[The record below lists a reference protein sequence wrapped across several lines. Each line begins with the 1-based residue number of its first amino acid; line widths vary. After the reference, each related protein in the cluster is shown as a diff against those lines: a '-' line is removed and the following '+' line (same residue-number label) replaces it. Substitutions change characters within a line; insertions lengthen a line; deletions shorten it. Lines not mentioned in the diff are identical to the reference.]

1 MASSASS
8 VWQSSNPTTLT
19 VQIGRNVSHN
29 VPNKMELAVLLNLQ
43 TCFKA
48 TEVHTMIIQ
57 IYKKCFYEVP
67 NEMIPQSEFTTITHH
82 LGDDYSSK
90 RGTEL

>member
-19 VQIGRNVSHN
+19 VQIGNASQD

-57 IYKKCFYEVP
+57 IYKKCFLKFP
-67 NEMIPQSEFTTITHH
+67 M
-82 LGDDYSSK
+82 K
-90 RGTEL
+90 